1 MTVATEMPSTATYLK
16 EKFCCL
22 IFSKNVTK
30 GISYSSLEIFEAST
44 KLNGSRSFAQVYQ
57 DHLLLGDRHLR
68 SLLKIA
74 ACAIARGPSA
84 ALFRI
89 SVRKLLMVK
98 FPGPRAGFQGQFPP
112 KFTLVPVGRVVG
124 HTIDRC
130 ITWQLPRC
138 QSAKVMHARAFGASR
153 PAAPGTRRPPGP
165 CSNRYSN

>member
-130 ITWQLPRC
+130 ISTLAMIRPMEIQLKRRL
-138 QSAKVMHARAFGASR
+138 SNVTKGRACKKTSWNHNS
-153 PAAPGTRRPPGP
+153 PL
-165 CSNRYSN
+165 